1 MRELSF
7 ATFDILDDNTIQVF
21 YREYH
26 QMAKVNIQARKQ

>member
-7 ATFDILDDNTIQVF
+7 AAFDILDDNKIDVF

-26 QMAKVNIQARKQ
+26 QMAILLSLAL